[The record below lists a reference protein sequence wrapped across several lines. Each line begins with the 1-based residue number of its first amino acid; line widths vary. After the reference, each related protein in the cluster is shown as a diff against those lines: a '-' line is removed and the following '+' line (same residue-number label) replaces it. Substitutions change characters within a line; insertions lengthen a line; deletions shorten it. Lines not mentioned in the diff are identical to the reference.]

1 MHRSLVGN
9 TPLIELSSGVLAK
22 LETYNPTGSVKDR
35 IIHYI
40 VNKAVANND
49 IKKGT
54 TLVEATSGNTGI
66 SLSAIG
72 ASLDLEV
79 KIIMPSNMSEERK
92 KMMRFFGA
100 QIIEVAPYD
109 FKAAIA
115 LRNKM
120 VLQGHWSPNQF
131 ENGENIQCHFK
142 TTGPEIHKQLLDR
155 KYSWSAFISGA
166 GTGGTMMGVTKYI
179 RTFGIGAKSILM
191 IPREKD
197 HGIQGVGDGDD
208 YLLKKSSMDSIYEI
222 KTIDAKDRCLSLSR
236 ELGIPVGIS
245 AAANVL
251 TAEKYLQQNKPAGK
265 VVTLICDRGE
275 RYLSSFSKR
284 L

>member
-1 MHRSLVGN
+1 MYKSLVGN
-9 TPLIELSSGVLAK
+9 TPLIELSSGVLVK

-40 VNKAVANND
+40 VNKAIANND
-49 IKKGT
+49 IKKGSI
-54 TLVEATSGNTGI
+54 LVEATSGNTGI

-72 ASLDLEV
+72 ASLGLEV

-92 KMMRFFGA
+92 KMMKFFGA

-109 FKAAIA
+109 FKGAID

-120 VLQGHWSPNQF
+120 VYRGCWSPKQF
-131 ENGENIQCHFK
+131 ENGENIQCHFE
-142 TTGPEIHKQLLDR
+142 TTGPEIHRQLIE
-155 KYSWSAFISGA
+155 KNYKWSTFVSGA

-179 RTFGIGAKSILM
+179 RTFGVGAKSVLM
-191 IPREKD
+191 IPEEKD

-208 YLLKKSSMDSIYEI
+208 YLLEKSSMNDIYKI
-222 KTIDAKDRCLSLSR
+222 KTKDAKDRCLSLSR

-251 TAEKYLQQNKPAGK
+251 TAEKYLNQNQPNGK
-265 VVTLICDRGE
+265 IVTLICDRGE
-275 RYLSSFSKR
+275 RYLTSF
-284 L
+284 